1 MIQIKELNPA
11 EVAGYLDSGALL
23 IDVREHDEI
32 ARMAFDVNALEN
44 IPYSTFDE
52 NYDGIR
58 RDGPVILACQHGIRS
73 LRAAQFLVVQ
83 GWDESKVFSLK
94 GGIEVWK
101 RDKQPVKLALRTFT
115 MAKPKET
122 ECCGGDSN
130 SSCC

>member
-11 EVAGYLDSGALL
+11 EAAGYLDSGALL
-23 IDVREHDEI
+23 IDVREQDEI
-32 ARMAFDVNALEN
+32 ARMAFDVKAHEN

-58 RDGPVILACQHGIRS
+58 HDTPVILACQHGIRS

-83 GWDESKVFSLK
+83 GWDEGQVFSLR
-94 GGIEVWK
+94 GGIEAWK
-101 RDKQPVKLALRTFT
+101 RDKQPVKLAPRTFT

-122 ECCGGDSN
+122 GCCGDDSN
-130 SSCC
+130 GPCC